1 MIKKIIAMCL
11 CCISIAGCSAMPMS
25 RDAYALRIETYLE
38 DKYNEDFVVSK
49 VQRRTDG
56 SVHAIAYPADDSN
69 AVFDAVIPDVNKPD
83 VSDEYIKTMMGHRYA
98 DAFSEIMYK
107 YGYDSKFGTLIWADS
122 VMPDADRTTDL
133 QEYADNSENAKLNTS
148 GIVNGHIDADT
159 LQNATK
165 DFYNKY
171 HMGVSLFVYVITD
184 SGDYH
189 SAERLLSSY
198 GRLTMAEAATYNPD
212 DTFIVNC
219 DSDRCQ
225 VRKGDN
231 YGNTD

>member
-11 CCISIAGCSAMPMS
+11 CCISIAGCSAMPMN

-69 AVFDAVIPDVNKPD
+69 AVFDAVIPDVNKSE

-98 DAFSEIMYK
+98 DAFSEIMRK

-122 VMPDADRTTDL
+122 VMPDAD
-133 QEYADNSENAKLNTS
+133 
-148 GIVNGHIDADT
+148 T
-159 LQNATK
+159 LQNAAK